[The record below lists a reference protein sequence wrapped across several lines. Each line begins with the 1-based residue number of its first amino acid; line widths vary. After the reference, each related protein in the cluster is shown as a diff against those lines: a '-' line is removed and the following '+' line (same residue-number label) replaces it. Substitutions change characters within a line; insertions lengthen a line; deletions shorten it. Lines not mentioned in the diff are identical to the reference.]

1 MPADADPPRKHYGFK
16 EASFERLNAP
26 RPEAPSASQPNTGD
40 ASAPSADPNDV
51 FAILRK
57 NQAVADQ
64 AGLNE
69 VKSRKI
75 KYRRARDYWL
85 ILLPCEAALG
95 TLAWLGRGNPFVLVF
110 AISGMV
116 LVATSLTWAMW
127 QVMNKY

>member
-1 MPADADPPRKHYGFK
+1 MPEEADPPRKHYGFK
-16 EASFERLNAP
+16 EAKFERVNAP
-26 RPEAPSASQPNTGD
+26 RPAAPSTDKATNGETP
-40 ASAPSADPNDV
+40 APSADPNDV

-57 NQAVADQ
+57 NQALADQ

-69 VKSRKI
+69 VKARNI

-95 TLAWLGRGNPFVLVF
+95 TLVWFGHGNPFVLVF

-116 LVATSLTWAMW
+116 ILATGLTWTMW